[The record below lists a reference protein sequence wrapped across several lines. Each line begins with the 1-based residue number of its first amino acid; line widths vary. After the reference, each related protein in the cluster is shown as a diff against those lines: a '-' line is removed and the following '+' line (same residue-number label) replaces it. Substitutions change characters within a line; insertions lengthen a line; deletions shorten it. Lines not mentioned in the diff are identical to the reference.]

1 MLPTCRPHPC
11 PSTHPLT
18 PTLSSSLRSRNSK
31 QPENSENMAAG
42 CSCGVCVWV
51 GVRRRCCCR
60 FAAARA
66 TASSAVLRQLQ
77 RRQRIV
83 RCKSGLQAA
92 GRAVAAAAAA
102 VPESLQRVSSASAYW
117 PVPRCCTRGRRQP
130 GQLRGTH
137 SGAGGQGR
145 PAAATSAGRRRHRL
159 RAAAGADDEPAP
171 SRAPQL
177 LLRDLCVG
185 WSCHRPQITC
195 SNSKERHTE
204 TACCKRKAPRDAA
217 CLSCVPLP
225 AHQPGT
231 GPVRGG
237 AGERAGRGGV

>member
-42 CSCGVCVWV
+42 CSCGVCVCV

-117 PVPRCCTRGRRQP
+117 RVPRCCTRGRRQP

-137 SGAGGQGR
+137 SGAGGQG
-145 PAAATSAGRRRHRL
+145 
-159 RAAAGADDEPAP
+159 
-171 SRAPQL
+171 RAPQL

-204 TACCKRKAPRDAA
+204 TACSKERHRETA
-217 CLSCVPLP
+217 CLSCVPS
-225 AHQPGT
+225 
-231 GPVRGG
+231 R
-237 AGERAGRGGV
+237 